1 MRPATKPIS
10 RCCQLAVIVLLCW
23 CWPAYSATLTG
34 QPAPGFTLNDIK
46 GKAHT
51 LSSLKSRPM
60 AMLYFFDAE
69 SKPSH
74 TGLIALDQL
83 SAKYRRGDLTVW
95 AITKS
100 AQAKVDQFISH
111 TPIGFPILMDTG
123 AVSKSY
129 QADRILPTTC
139 ILGPDL
145 KVMDLLHGGGKS
157 TEVMLV
163 RLAQRALQHRQ
174 SEFARAVS
182 EKVVK
187 TNPENLQA
195 RIVNAHAFLSQGKL
209 DESKIAFA
217 RLAQQSGKA
226 ALAGKEG
233 LSAVAAKKG
242 QVQKALDLAQQ
253 VEQADPSRGLVNV
266 IKADVLYGQNKKQAA
281 ESEYQKAAAKKNTDP
296 RHRAKAYNQL
306 ARIRADQGRLDESKS
321 LYDRAVA
328 IDPYYIEAT
337 ANKGLIYEK
346 EGRWD
351 QALASYNKALGI
363 DNQDVVALTLQKKLL
378 AMMQLEQDRSEK
390 NRIDGL
396 VKELAAR
403 YRNRQQTTQKDT
415 IQDDWTSRP
424 LVLSFVNFTETGG
437 LPVRDGFST
446 ILTSQLADSL
456 NASGRVQVVER
467 VIVDKLLQELNLGS
481 SQLADPA
488 TALELGKVLS
498 AKLISTGSLFYL
510 NENYL
515 LTMRLVDTET
525 TRIAKV
531 ITADIAGSGSA
542 QKDVQRLN
550 RQILAT
556 VMEKYP
562 LQGYVI
568 QAQDDRVMVNLGAG
582 QGVVPGSRFEIVEPA
597 APVEYRG
604 RQLKGLPKV
613 IGHVEIVTVEDDF
626 CQGRII
632 DTTRPIK
639 RDDRLREKL
648 TDLTGSK
655 I

>member
-1 MRPATKPIS
+1 
-10 RCCQLAVIVLLCW
+10 
-23 CWPAYSATLTG
+23 
-34 QPAPGFTLNDIK
+34 
-46 GKAHT
+46 
-51 LSSLKSRPM
+51 
-60 AMLYFFDAE
+60 
-69 SKPSH
+69 
-74 TGLIALDQL
+74 
-83 SAKYRRGDLTVW
+83 
-95 AITKS
+95 
-100 AQAKVDQFISH
+100 
-111 TPIGFPILMDTG
+111 MDTG

-129 QADRILPTTC
+129 QAERILPTTC

-163 RLAQRALQHRQ
+163 RLARRALQHRK
-174 SEFARAVS
+174 SEFARALS

-187 TNPENLQA
+187 SDPENLQA
-195 RIVNAHAFLSQGKL
+195 RIVNAHAALSLGKL
-209 DESKIAFA
+209 EESKIAFA
-217 RLAQQSGKA
+217 RMARQGGKA

-233 LSAVAAKKG
+233 LSVVAAKKG

-266 IKADVLYGQNKKQAA
+266 IKADLLYGQNKKQAA
-281 ESEYQKAAAKKNTDP
+281 EKEYQKAAAKKSTDP

-351 QALASYNKALGI
+351 QALASYNKALSVDG
-363 DNQDVVALTLQKKLL
+363 QDVVALTLQKKLL

-390 NRIDGL
+390 NRIDQL
-396 VKELAAR
+396 VKELADR
-403 YRNRQQTTQKDT
+403 YRNRRRTQKDT
-415 IQDDWTSRP
+415 PRDDWTSRP

-446 ILTSQLADSL
+446 IVTSQLADSL

-498 AKLISTGSLFYL
+498 AKLISTGSLFYH

-515 LTMRLVDTET
+515 LTLRLVDTET

-531 ITADIAGSGSA
+531 ITSDIAGTGTA
-542 QKDVQRLN
+542 QEDVQRLN
-550 RQILAT
+550 RKILAA

-562 LQGYVI
+562 LQGYVV
-568 QAQDDRVMVNLGAG
+568 QAQDDQVMVNLGAG
-582 QGVVPGSRFEIVEPA
+582 QGVVPGTRFEIVEPT
-597 APVEYRG
+597 APVAYGG

-613 IGHVEIVTVEDDF
+613 VGQVEIVTVEQDF
-626 CQGRII
+626 CRGRII
-632 DTTRPIK
+632 ETTRPVK